1 MPHGSKFLRSTAYT
15 VSLPVRTT
23 DSARVFTLVDVEFTG
38 VQGDSKVT
46 LSCRLPV
53 TFHQPS

>member
-1 MPHGSKFLRSTAYT
+1 
-15 VSLPVRTT
+15 VRTT